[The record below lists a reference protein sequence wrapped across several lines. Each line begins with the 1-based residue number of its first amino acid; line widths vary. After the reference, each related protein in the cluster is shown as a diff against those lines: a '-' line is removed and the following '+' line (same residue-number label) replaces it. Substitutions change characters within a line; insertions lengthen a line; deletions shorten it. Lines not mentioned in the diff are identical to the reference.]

1 MDPLSWVGRYN
12 IMKRVLIAEDD
23 FFIRDI
29 YSKVFSM
36 AGYTVELAVDGQ
48 DAIDKIKAQ
57 PQPYDMLLLD
67 IMMPKVTG
75 LDVLKQLRAM
85 PSPFKE
91 MSVFILSNLGQQNII
106 EEAFKIGMDGY
117 IIKSQMTP
125 QQIVDE
131 INTYF
136 ANKVGSSVA
145 GAPAPV
151 SPAAS
156 PVVSP

>member
-1 MDPLSWVGRYN
+1 
-12 IMKRVLIAEDD
+12 MKRVLIAEDD

-29 YSKVFSM
+29 YSKVFSL
-36 AGYTVELAVDGQ
+36 AGYTVDV
-48 DAIDKIKAQ
+48 AIDGEDAMNKIKLQ
-57 PQPYDMLLLD
+57 QQPYDMLLLD
-67 IMMPKVTG
+67 IMMPKLTG
-75 LDVLKQLRAM
+75 LDVLRQLRAM
-85 PSPFKE
+85 NTPAKN

-136 ANKVGSSVA
+136 ANKTA
-145 GAPAPV
+145 APAT
-151 SPAAS
+151 PAATTT
-156 PVVSP
+156 PQPQK

>member
-1 MDPLSWVGRYN
+1 
-12 IMKRVLIAEDD
+12 MKRVLIAEDD

-29 YSKVFSM
+29 YSKVFSV

-48 DAIDKIKAQ
+48 DALDKIKAS

-75 LDVLKQLRAM
+75 LDVLRQLRTM
-85 PSPFKE
+85 PVPFKDT
-91 MSVFILSNLGQQNII
+91 SVFILSNLGQQSII

-136 ANKVGSSVA
+136 ENKVGSSIP
-145 GAPAPV
+145 GAPPPV
-151 SPAAS
+151 SPLAPTS
-156 PVVSP
+156 EKQ